1 MVHALDHMVI
11 AVRDLDAG
19 IAADLRLRGR
29 PPRWRGDATG
39 GGAETAVYGIVGTAI
54 AALGTAG
61 RLPFRA
67 ALAADTVTWL
77 GGRSRL
83 LMTVTIV
90 ARPSIC
96 RSLVRDG
103 EALCRGGS
111 ELLDHVAFVVAGL
124 DLNQLPLRYD
134 PFSGAPGA
142 AR

>member
-19 IAADLRLRGR
+19 IAADLRLLGR
-29 PPRWRGDATG
+29 SPRWRADGAG

-67 ALAADTVTWL
+67 ALAAGTVTRL

-103 EALCRGGS
+103 EALCRGES
-111 ELLDHVAFVVAGL
+111 ELLDRIAFVVAG
-124 DLNQLPLRYD
+124 
-134 PFSGAPGA
+134 
-142 AR
+142 ARNHRNRLA